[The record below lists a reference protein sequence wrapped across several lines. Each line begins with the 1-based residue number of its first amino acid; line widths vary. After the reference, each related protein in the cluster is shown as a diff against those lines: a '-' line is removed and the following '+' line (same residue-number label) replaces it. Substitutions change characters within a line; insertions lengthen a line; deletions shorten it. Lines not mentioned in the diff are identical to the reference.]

1 MAIEESGGGIWLC
14 KSAGRSVGTETVCV
28 DQLPTDMEGVMSSRT
43 VFLSSLIGLYC
54 VLAIPSMLL
63 HRQATVDWVITPR
76 EAMRL
81 QSIPDDFELKYRRQG
96 ERNALIGNAVPPLMA
111 GAIARSVRQA
121 LKNCH

>member
-1 MAIEESGGGIWLC
+1 
-14 KSAGRSVGTETVCV
+14 
-28 DQLPTDMEGVMSSRT
+28 MSSRT